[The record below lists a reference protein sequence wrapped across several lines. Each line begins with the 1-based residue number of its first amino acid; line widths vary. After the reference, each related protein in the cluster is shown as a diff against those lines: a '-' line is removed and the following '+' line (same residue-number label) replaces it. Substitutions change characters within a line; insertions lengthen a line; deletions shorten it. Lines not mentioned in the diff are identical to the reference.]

1 MEINIEVSGFLSN
14 DKKVLKIRNFE
25 LSFLKYNDQRNLAKE
40 EMACHVK
47 YISLKDRN
55 NNRIT
60 LERKDNHEKY
70 QIKTNTPQDM
80 DNLIS
85 TLNKEQE
92 KYNSF
97 IKEYYE
103 DNNSYNLIEGDSF
116 MDYFSKVKD
125 FLLNANKNLDELSIN
140 PELENLLDLINK
152 LLDKIKYYLGVI
164 EQNEN
169 KLKEQ
174 NEQLYLE
181 SREIKELLTNLR
193 EAVTSCTFGLHK
205 SEVNEYIQNFKNIVK
220 EKTQEINIL
229 IDEIKYNLVNYL
241 ALKIEN
247 DEEDNKELFTTKE
260 EELTKI
266 LLENESLKIQNE
278 NLNNENQIIS
288 QFLIEIKIKN
298 KKLILKAKFIILNSI
313 SSQ

>member
-1 MEINIEVSGFLSN
+1 MELNIEIPGFLSN

-25 LSFLKYNDQRNLAKE
+25 LSFIKPNEQKSSTTI

-55 NNRIT
+55 GNKII

-70 QIKTNTPQDM
+70 QIKTNSPQDM

-85 TLNKEQE
+85 SLKLEQD

-116 MDYFSKVKD
+116 MDYFSKIKD
-125 FLLNANKNLDELSIN
+125 FLSNFNKNLEDLKIN
-140 PELENLLDLINK
+140 PGLENLLDLINK
-152 LLDKIKYYLGVI
+152 LFEKIEYYLGVI
-164 EQNEN
+164 NQNEN

-174 NEQLYLE
+174 NEELYLE
-181 SREIKELLTNLR
+181 SKEIKELLVNLR
-193 EAVTSCTFGLHK
+193 EAVSSCTFGLHK
-205 SEVNEYIQNFKNIVK
+205 NEVNDYIQNFKNIVK
-220 EKTQEINIL
+220 EKSQDINIL

-241 ALKIEN
+241 SLKIEN

-288 QFLIEIKIKN
+288 QFLIEN
-298 KKLILKAKFIILNSI
+298 KEKK
-313 SSQ
+313 

>member
-25 LSFLKYNDQRNLAKE
+25 LSFIKHNDQKNTTKE

-55 NNRIT
+55 NNRII

-97 IKEYYE
+97 IKEYYV

-125 FLLNANKNLDELSIN
+125 FLSNVNKNLDALSIN

-164 EQNEN
+164 DQNEN

-220 EKTQEINIL
+220 EKTQEITIL

-288 QFLIEIKIKN
+288 QFLIEN
-298 KKLILKAKFIILNSI
+298 KEKK
-313 SSQ
+313 

>member
-1 MEINIEVSGFLSN
+1 
-14 DKKVLKIRNFE
+14 
-25 LSFLKYNDQRNLAKE
+25 
-40 EMACHVK
+40 
-47 YISLKDRN
+47 
-55 NNRIT
+55 
-60 LERKDNHEKY
+60 
-70 QIKTNTPQDM
+70 M

-97 IKEYYE
+97 IKEYYG

-125 FLLNANKNLDELSIN
+125 FLYNVNKNLDELSIN

-152 LLDKIKYYLGVI
+152 LVDKIKCYLGVI
-164 EQNEN
+164 DQNEN

-193 EAVTSCTFGLHK
+193 EAITSCTFGLHEN
-205 SEVNEYIQNFKNIVK
+205 EVNEYIQNFKNIVK

-266 LLENESLKIQNE
+266 LLENEGLKIQNE

-288 QFLIEIKIKN
+288 QFLIEN
-298 KKLILKAKFIILNSI
+298 KDKK
-313 SSQ
+313 

>member
-25 LSFLKYNDQRNLAKE
+25 ISFIKNNDQKNTTIE
-40 EMACHVK
+40 EMVCHIK

-55 NNRIT
+55 GNKIT

-85 TLNKEQE
+85 TINMEQE
-92 KYNSF
+92 KYNAF
-97 IKEYYE
+97 IKEYYG

-125 FLLNANKNLDELSIN
+125 FLLNVNKNLEDLKIN
-140 PELENLLDLINK
+140 PGLENLLDLINT
-152 LLDKIKYYLGVI
+152 LLEKIEYYLSI
-164 EQNEN
+164 INQNEN
-169 KLKEQ
+169 KLKEK
-174 NEQLYLE
+174 NEELYLE
-181 SREIKELLTNLR
+181 SKEIKELLVNLK
-193 EAVTSCTFGLHK
+193 EAVSSCTFGLHK
-205 SEVNEYIQNFKNIVK
+205 NEVNDYIQNFKNIVK

-247 DEEDNKELFTTKE
+247 DEEDNKELFNTKE
-260 EELTKI
+260 EELTRV

-288 QFLIEIKIKN
+288 QFLIEN
-298 KKLILKAKFIILNSI
+298 KDKK
-313 SSQ
+313 

>member
-25 LSFLKYNDQRNLAKE
+25 LSFIKHNDQKNTTKE
-40 EMACHVK
+40 EMTCHVK

-80 DNLIS
+80 DNFIS

-97 IKEYYE
+97 IKEYYL

-125 FLLNANKNLDELSIN
+125 FLSNVNKNLDELSIN

-164 EQNEN
+164 DQNEN

-193 EAVTSCTFGLHK
+193 EAVSSCTFGLHK

-288 QFLIEIKIKN
+288 QFLIEN
-298 KKLILKAKFIILNSI
+298 KDKK
-313 SSQ
+313 

>member
-1 MEINIEVSGFLSN
+1 MEINIEIPGFLSN

-25 LSFLKYNDQRNLAKE
+25 LSFIKNNDQKNISLV

-47 YISLKDRN
+47 YISLKERN
-55 NNRIT
+55 GNKII

-80 DNLIS
+80 DNLIT
-85 TLNKEQE
+85 TLNMEQD
-92 KYNSF
+92 KYNLF
-97 IKEYYE
+97 IKEYYG

-116 MDYFSKVKD
+116 MDYFSKIKD
-125 FLLNANKNLDELSIN
+125 FLLNVNKNLEDLKIN
-140 PELENLLDLINK
+140 PGLEK
-152 LLDKIKYYLGVI
+152 LLDYINNLLEKIEHYLGI
-164 EQNEN
+164 INQNES

-174 NEQLYLE
+174 NEELYLE
-181 SREIKELLTNLR
+181 SKEIKELLINLR

-205 SEVNEYIQNFKNIVK
+205 NEVNDYIQNFKKIVK

-288 QFLIEIKIKN
+288 QFLIEN
-298 KKLILKAKFIILNSI
+298 KEKK
-313 SSQ
+313 

>member
-1 MEINIEVSGFLSN
+1 MEINIEIPGFLSN

-25 LSFLKYNDQRNLAKE
+25 LSFLKNNDQNNTTLV

-47 YISLKDRN
+47 YISLKERN
-55 NNRIT
+55 GSKIT

-80 DNLIS
+80 DNLIT
-85 TLNKEQE
+85 TLNMEKD
-92 KYNSF
+92 KYNLF
-97 IKEYYE
+97 IKEYYG

-116 MDYFSKVKD
+116 MDYFSKIKD
-125 FLLNANKNLDELSIN
+125 FLLNVNKNLEGLKIN
-140 PELENLLDLINK
+140 PGLEK
-152 LLDKIKYYLGVI
+152 LLDYINNLLEKIEYYLGVI
-164 EQNEN
+164 NQNEN

-174 NEQLYLE
+174 HEELYLE
-181 SREIKELLTNLR
+181 SKEIKGLLINLR

-205 SEVNEYIQNFKNIVK
+205 NEVNDYIQNFKKIVK

-288 QFLIEIKIKN
+288 QFLIEN
-298 KKLILKAKFIILNSI
+298 KEKK
-313 SSQ
+313 

>member
-1 MEINIEVSGFLSN
+1 MEINIEIPGFLSN

-25 LSFLKYNDQRNLAKE
+25 LSFLKNNDQNNTTLV

-47 YISLKDRN
+47 YISLKERN
-55 NNRIT
+55 GNKIT

-70 QIKTNTPQDM
+70 QIRTNTPQDM
-80 DNLIS
+80 DNLIA
-85 TLNKEQE
+85 TLNMEKD
-92 KYNSF
+92 KYNLF
-97 IKEYYE
+97 IKEYYG

-116 MDYFSKVKD
+116 MDYFSKIKD
-125 FLLNANKNLDELSIN
+125 FLLNVNKNLEDLKIN
-140 PELENLLDLINK
+140 PGLEK
-152 LLDKIKYYLGVI
+152 LLDYINNLLEKIEYYLGI
-164 EQNEN
+164 INQNEC

-174 NEQLYLE
+174 YEELYLE
-181 SREIKELLTNLR
+181 SKEIKGLLINLR

-205 SEVNEYIQNFKNIVK
+205 NEVNDYIQNFKKIVK

-288 QFLIEIKIKN
+288 QFLIEN
-298 KKLILKAKFIILNSI
+298 KEKK
-313 SSQ
+313 